1 MYNLY
6 PVCPVFTSSGPVSTK
21 AVFASTVCL
30 STAHSSVCLALKK
43 VTPGSGDWSICL
55 QGQKHT
61 KINELVWVCA
71 CVCLCICISANLSS
85 CHSSNLVS
93 GSSNLQEYP
102 IFTAVSRRLNEQE
115 WERKDRNQ
123 WDMKRKSGATPND
136 AIVRHDTFFVPSE
149 YPYFKSSLLKQSN
162 SLRNTFLKSVLYRR
176 HPNKLRTIRVQII
189 WRILAF
195 LRSETRIWK
204 RYYKVDNMEK
214 WKSKVSAVIGS
225 KDIICMW
232 LNASNPLI
240 CLFCDVFTVTLTQ

>member
-1 MYNLY
+1 MCNLY

-21 AVFASTVCL
+21 AVFASAACL

-71 CVCLCICISANLSS
+71 CVCLCISANLSS

-102 IFTAVSRRLNEQE
+102 IFTAVSRRTKGQE
-115 WERKDRNQ
+115 RQKPQ
-123 WDMKRKSGATPND
+123 WDMKRKKSGATSND
-136 AIVRHDTFFVPSE
+136 STGRHDTFFVPSK
-149 YPYFKSSLLKQSN
+149 YPYFNSSLLKQSN
-162 SLRNTFLKSVLYRR
+162 SLRNAFLKSVLYRC
-176 HPNKLRTIRVQII
+176 HPNKLRTIRVQMIFKHS

-195 LRSETRIWK
+195 LRSKKRIKTNIIRLITWK
-204 RYYKVDNMEK
+204 MH
-214 WKSKVSAVIGS
+214 
-225 KDIICMW
+225 IIC
-232 LNASNPLI
+232 
-240 CLFCDVFTVTLTQ
+240 FEK